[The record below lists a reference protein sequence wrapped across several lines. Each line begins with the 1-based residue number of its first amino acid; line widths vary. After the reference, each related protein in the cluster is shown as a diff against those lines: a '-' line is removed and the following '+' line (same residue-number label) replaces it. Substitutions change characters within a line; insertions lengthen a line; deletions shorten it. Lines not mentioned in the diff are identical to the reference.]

1 VLFYD
6 LCFLEVAAILVTNII
21 HIVIDIDVYAIALIV
36 II

>member
-1 VLFYD
+1 
-6 LCFLEVAAILVTNII
+6 VAAILVTNII